1 MRSQIV
7 KKIATTTALFL
18 LTGAIMF
25 GQSVGGSSGPPAPTQ
40 DRGPQLPI
48 DDHLIILVVAGLL
61 YGAYIAYKNYR
72 VKNTP
77 A

>member
-7 KKIATTTALFL
+7 KKIATTTLFL
-18 LTGAIMF
+18 LTATIVL
-25 GQSVGGSSGPPAPTQ
+25 GQSGGGSLGPPAPAQ
-40 DRGPQLPI
+40 NRGPELPI
-48 DDHLIILVVAGLL
+48 DDNLIILLVVGLL
-61 YGAYIAYKNYR
+61 YGAYIAYKIYR